1 MPTTTTISLLF
12 SSDPKTGAIP
22 VGNDN
27 NGSRFMVQL
36 TQPIHFPQCKSI
48 DMLLN
53 TASIWY
59 TTANISASL
68 YDNASFS
75 YTYGVL
81 NTPVSIVL
89 PDGLYSLQDIYD
101 QISIMVDLQ
110 LIGSTFDKQ
119 FSFETSFSVQKVAIK
134 FLSNNLAIDW
144 PNSTI
149 RKLLGFLSTSEP
161 WPGQSTGN
169 PITNIVG
176 KSIQAENVGGFS
188 ALTSYFIHSSLVS
201 NGLPINGIYKNIL
214 GEVPVSATPGELF
227 HFKARNPAVSFNA
240 NELIG
245 TSWNNLQFWI
255 TSQNDNNL
263 NMSGEYW
270 SFSISAICTF

>member
-1 MPTTTTISLLF
+1 MTTRTISLLF
-12 SSDPKTGAIP
+12 SSDPKNGAKVI
-22 VGNDN
+22 GDDTT
-27 NGSRFMVQL
+27 GSRFMVHLQ
-36 TQPIHFPQCKSI
+36 QPLQFPHCKNI

-59 TTANISASL
+59 TTANISATL

-75 YTYGVL
+75 YTYGVA

-89 PDGLYSLQDIYD
+89 PDGLYSLQDIFD
-101 QISIMVDLQ
+101 QLSIQADLV
-110 LIGSTFDKQ
+110 LINTTFDKQ

-134 FLSNNLAIDW
+134 FLANNISINWA
-144 PNSTI
+144 NSTI
-149 RKLLGFLSTSEP
+149 RKLLGFLTTSET

-169 PITNIVG
+169 PITNITG
-176 KSIQAENVGGFS
+176 KSLQADNVGGFS
-188 ALTSYFIHSSLVS
+188 ALTSYFIHSSLVG
-201 NGLPINGIYKNIL
+201 NGLPINGVYKNIL
-214 GEVPVSATPGELF
+214 GEVPVTATPGELF
-227 HFKARNPAVSFNA
+227 HFKANDPAVSFNA

-245 TSWNNLQFWI
+245 TSWSCLQFWI